1 MPRLETPEGVKVDV
15 PFESLSALI
24 HKLPQE
30 KKLRILK
37 ELMAEPTIEDWV
49 LSVNPRIRK
58 EIEAT
63 LRGAFEDYR
72 TIRQRLLRK

>member
-1 MPRLETPEGVKVDV
+1 LETPEGVKVDV

-24 HKLPQE
+24 QKLPQE

-37 ELMAEPTIEDWV
+37 ELMAEPTVEDCV
-49 LSVNPRIRK
+49 LSVNPRVRK
-58 EIEAT
+58 EIEAA
-63 LRGAFEDYR
+63 LRGAFENYR